1 MEKSPKPVRDP
12 KIVYTKIFINNE
24 FVDSVSGKTFPV
36 INPATGKKICDVSE
50 GDKQDID
57 KAVAAAKEAFK
68 LGSPWRRMDASQR
81 GRLLY
86 KLGDL
91 MERDAEIIASLIT
104 LEMGKPFLHA
114 YGETLWA
121 AGVLR
126 YYAGLADKIGGKTI
140 PIDGDLFA
148 FTRHEPVGVC
158 GQIIPWNYPSGMFT
172 WKIGPALAC
181 GCTVVM
187 KPAEQSPLSGLHL
200 IALCQEVGIPPGV
213 VNMVPGYGPTAG
225 AALSN
230 HPDVDK
236 VAFTGSTEVGKII
249 LQASGETNIKRTT
262 LELGGKSPCVI
273 MDDADLDE
281 AVQFAHDGVM
291 VNAGQCCIA
300 GSRTFVHE
308 KIYDQFVAKSRE
320 LAEKRT
326 QVTGDPFDPNTQ
338 QGPQVDEE
346 QYKKILELVESGK
359 TDGAKVECG
368 GAAVG
373 GQGFFIKPTVFSGV
387 TDNMRIAKEEIFGPV
402 QQLFKFKTLDEV
414 IERANATTYG
424 LGAAIFTK
432 NIDNAMMFTQG
443 VRAGT
448 VWVNLYDVVHPQA
461 PFGGFKMSGLG
472 RELGEY
478 GISAYQEVKSVIMK
492 IPQKNS

>member
-1 MEKSPKPVRDP
+1 MEKLPQPVRDP
-12 KIVYTKIFINNE
+12 KNLYTKIFINNE
-24 FVDSVSGKTFPV
+24 FVDSVSGRTFPT
-36 INPATGKKICDVSE
+36 INPATGKKICDIAE
-50 GDKQDID
+50 GDKEDID

-91 MERDAEIIASLIT
+91 MERDGALIASLIS
-104 LEMGKPFLHA
+104 LEMGKPFLQA
-114 YGETLWA
+114 YAENMWA
-121 AGVLR
+121 AGILR

-140 PIDGDLFA
+140 PIDGDLFC

-158 GQIIPWNYPSGMFT
+158 GQIIPWNYPSAMFV
-172 WKIGPALAC
+172 WKVAPALAC
-181 GCTVVM
+181 GCTTII
-187 KPAEQSPLSGLHL
+187 KPAEQTPLCAL
-200 IALCQEVGIPPGV
+200 ILAALCKEAGIPPGV
-213 VNMVPGYGPTAG
+213 VNVVPGYGPTAG
-225 AALSN
+225 GALTN

-249 LQASGETNIKRTT
+249 LQASGASNIKRTS

-281 AVQFAHDGVM
+281 AVTFAHNGVM

-308 KIYDQFVAKSRE
+308 KIYDEFVARSRDM
-320 LAEKRT
+320 AEKRNLL
-326 QVTGDPFDPNTQ
+326 TGDPFNPDTK

-346 QYKKILELVESGK
+346 QYKRILELIEAGK
-359 TDGAKVECG
+359 TEGAKVECG
-368 GAAVG
+368 GGSVG
-373 GQGFFIKPTVFSGV
+373 GEGFFIKPTVFSGV
-387 TDNMRIAKEEIFGPV
+387 TDNMRIAREEIFGPV
-402 QQLFKFKTLDEV
+402 QQILKFKTLDEV
-414 IERANATTYG
+414 IERANATMYG

-461 PFGGFKMSGLG
+461 PFGGFKMSGIG

>member
-213 VNMVPGYGPTAG
+213 VNMVPG
-225 AALSN
+225 
-230 HPDVDK
+230 
-236 VAFTGSTEVGKII
+236 
-249 LQASGETNIKRTT
+249 
-262 LELGGKSPCVI
+262 
-273 MDDADLDE
+273 
-281 AVQFAHDGVM
+281 
-291 VNAGQCCIA
+291 
-300 GSRTFVHE
+300 
-308 KIYDQFVAKSRE
+308 
-320 LAEKRT
+320 
-326 QVTGDPFDPNTQ
+326 
-338 QGPQVDEE
+338 
-346 QYKKILELVESGK
+346 
-359 TDGAKVECG
+359 
-368 GAAVG
+368 
-373 GQGFFIKPTVFSGV
+373 
-387 TDNMRIAKEEIFGPV
+387 
-402 QQLFKFKTLDEV
+402 
-414 IERANATTYG
+414 
-424 LGAAIFTK
+424 
-432 NIDNAMMFTQG
+432 
-443 VRAGT
+443 
-448 VWVNLYDVVHPQA
+448 
-461 PFGGFKMSGLG
+461 FKMSGLG

>member
-148 FTRHEPVGVC
+148 FTRHEPVGALRC
-158 GQIIPWNYPSGMFT
+158 
-172 WKIGPALAC
+172 PA
-181 GCTVVM
+181 
-187 KPAEQSPLSGLHL
+187 
-200 IALCQEVGIPPGV
+200 
-213 VNMVPGYGPTAG
+213 
-225 AALSN
+225 
-230 HPDVDK
+230 
-236 VAFTGSTEVGKII
+236 
-249 LQASGETNIKRTT
+249 
-262 LELGGKSPCVI
+262 
-273 MDDADLDE
+273 
-281 AVQFAHDGVM
+281 
-291 VNAGQCCIA
+291 
-300 GSRTFVHE
+300 
-308 KIYDQFVAKSRE
+308 
-320 LAEKRT
+320 
-326 QVTGDPFDPNTQ
+326 
-338 QGPQVDEE
+338 
-346 QYKKILELVESGK
+346 
-359 TDGAKVECG
+359 
-368 GAAVG
+368 
-373 GQGFFIKPTVFSGV
+373 
-387 TDNMRIAKEEIFGPV
+387 
-402 QQLFKFKTLDEV
+402 
-414 IERANATTYG
+414 
-424 LGAAIFTK
+424 
-432 NIDNAMMFTQG
+432 
-443 VRAGT
+443 
-448 VWVNLYDVVHPQA
+448 
-461 PFGGFKMSGLG
+461 
-472 RELGEY
+472 
-478 GISAYQEVKSVIMK
+478 
-492 IPQKNS
+492 

>member
-158 GQIIPWNYPSGMFT
+158 GQIIP
-172 WKIGPALAC
+172 
-181 GCTVVM
+181 
-187 KPAEQSPLSGLHL
+187 
-200 IALCQEVGIPPGV
+200 
-213 VNMVPGYGPTAG
+213 
-225 AALSN
+225 
-230 HPDVDK
+230 
-236 VAFTGSTEVGKII
+236 
-249 LQASGETNIKRTT
+249 
-262 LELGGKSPCVI
+262 
-273 MDDADLDE
+273 
-281 AVQFAHDGVM
+281 
-291 VNAGQCCIA
+291 
-300 GSRTFVHE
+300 
-308 KIYDQFVAKSRE
+308 
-320 LAEKRT
+320 
-326 QVTGDPFDPNTQ
+326 
-338 QGPQVDEE
+338 VDEE

>member
-273 MDDADLDE
+273 MDDADL
-281 AVQFAHDGVM
+281 
-291 VNAGQCCIA
+291 
-300 GSRTFVHE
+300 
-308 KIYDQFVAKSRE
+308 
-320 LAEKRT
+320 
-326 QVTGDPFDPNTQ
+326 
-338 QGPQVDEE
+338 
-346 QYKKILELVESGK
+346 
-359 TDGAKVECG
+359 
-368 GAAVG
+368 
-373 GQGFFIKPTVFSGV
+373 
-387 TDNMRIAKEEIFGPV
+387 
-402 QQLFKFKTLDEV
+402 
-414 IERANATTYG
+414 
-424 LGAAIFTK
+424 TK